1 MMSRPPIDP
10 EVAMPRRFASSLGF
24 VLAVSVAAAA
34 SVACNALNDAP
45 GATARVTP
53 VPTASPIAATPQ
65 PSAETPEP
73 AGSGTTQTDTEWG
86 RIWDAI
92 PRSFPVYPGAEP
104 ATDVGPPASAQFVI
118 PADVA
123 TATTW
128 TKSALDATGLRTT
141 VSGPLEDGSMTLDS
155 VGPNGCA
162 AKTTIVRTGG
172 LTILTVLYG
181 ARCPFA

>member
-1 MMSRPPIDP
+1 
-10 EVAMPRRFASSLGF
+10 MPGRFARSLGL
-24 VLAVSVAAAA
+24 VLAVSVAAAG
-34 SVACNALNDAP
+34 CNALNDAP
-45 GATARVTP
+45 GATPRPTP
-53 VPTASPIAATPQ
+53 VPTGTPVTATPG
-65 PSAETPEP
+65 PSVETPDP

-92 PRSFPVYPGAEP
+92 PRSFPVYPGAE
-104 ATDVGPPASAQFVI
+104 ATTDVGPPASAQFVV

-123 TATTW
+123 TTTTW
-128 TKSALDATGLRTT
+128 TKAALDGTGLRTT

-162 AKTTIVRTGG
+162 AKATIVRTGG

>member
-1 MMSRPPIDP
+1 
-10 EVAMPRRFASSLGF
+10 MPRRVANCLGF
-24 VLAVSVAAAA
+24 VLAVSFAVA
-34 SVACNALNDAP
+34 ACNAASNAP
-45 GATARVTP
+45 GATSPPSA
-53 VPTASPIAATPQ
+53 VPTGTPGAATPE
-65 PSAETPEP
+65 PSVETPEP

-86 RIWDAI
+86 RVWDAI
-92 PRSFPVYPGAEP
+92 PRSFPVYPGAE
-104 ATDVGPPASAQFVI
+104 ATTDVGPPASAQFVV